1 MDIEFTKMS
10 TRGYEGFYDQSF
22 DPAIKYLRRKKA
34 HVELARK
41 LLHLAQKSTLP
52 VLSIT
57 DINYALL
64 KSHYNYHRT
73 EKHLK
78 ITFSCINRWKEMGE
92 RLFL

>member
-10 TRGYEGFYDQSF
+10 TRGYEGFYAQSF
-22 DPAIKYLRRKKA
+22 DPAIKCLRRKKA

-41 LLHLAQKSTLP
+41 PLHLAQKNTLP
-52 VLSIT
+52 FLSIT
-57 DINYALL
+57 DMNYALL

-92 RLFL
+92 RFFL